1 MFVFVINLRCSYR
14 LLSSRFIVN
23 QLMLSSGC
31 GKLRPWLSRVSVLLP
46 LLQYVLKLCKLYA
59 SYFLLCSLSKL
70 FLISLNTNRNTETV
84 PIPATADVFH
94 VSLFF
99 YVADQSVFSAACCCC
114 CCCCLVNAS
123 LLDTSPLVK
132 LKYERKV
139 TEMKNML
146 SFWVNCCV
154 G

>member
-1 MFVFVINLRCSYR
+1 MFVFAINLRCSYR
-14 LLSSRFIVN
+14 LLFSCFILN

-46 LLQYVLKLCKLYA
+46 LLRYVLKLCKLCA

-70 FLISLNTNRNTETV
+70 FLNSLNTNRNTETI

-94 VSLFF
+94 VSLYF

-114 CCCCLVNAS
+114 LVNTS
-123 LLDTSPLVK
+123 LRDTLPLVK
-132 LKYERKV
+132 LKYEHKV
-139 TEMKNML
+139 KEMKNML
-146 SFWVNCCV
+146 SV
-154 G
+154 

>member
-1 MFVFVINLRCSYR
+1 MFVFVINFRRSYR
-14 LLSSRFIVN
+14 LLFPCLILN

-31 GKLRPWLSRVSVLLP
+31 GKLRPWLSRVSALLP
-46 LLQYVLKLCKLYA
+46 LLQYVLKLCKLCT

-84 PIPATADVFH
+84 PVPATADVFH

-114 CCCCLVNAS
+114 LVNTS
-123 LLDTSPLVK
+123 LRDTLPLVK
-132 LKYERKV
+132 LEYEHKV
-139 TEMKNML
+139 KEMKNVL
-146 SFWVNCCV
+146 SFWVNRCV

>member
-114 CCCCLVNAS
+114 CLVNAS